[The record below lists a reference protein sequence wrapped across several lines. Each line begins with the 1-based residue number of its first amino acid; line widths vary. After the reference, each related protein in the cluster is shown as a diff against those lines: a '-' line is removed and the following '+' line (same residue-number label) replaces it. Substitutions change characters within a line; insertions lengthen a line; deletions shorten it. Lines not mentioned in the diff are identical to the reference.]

1 MSPELS
7 KEVETFISAYS
18 DLFTSPSCSDSEL
31 CAEIARK
38 VGQHYRPGVTFF
50 TGGKISRFEVSVVT
64 SSPLKDAF
72 NALAPHLDSF
82 IALMW
87 EYQTQEEAAKLIETE
102 MRKNVTLKLGT
113 HLKLLQTKKI
123 ESYSS
128 TSALCWLEWQFVPQK
143 GSEYEGKD
151 WKFTNVYGYR
161 AASEGL
167 AAGWEFVLRDEEVE
181 SMFAATGMR
190 FDD

>member
-7 KEVETFISAYS
+7 KEVQSFISAYS

-31 CAEIARK
+31 CAEVARK

-50 TGGKISRFEVSVVT
+50 TGGKISRFE
-64 SSPLKDAF
+64 
-72 NALAPHLDSF
+72 
-82 IALMW
+82 
-87 EYQTQEEAAKLIETE
+87 TQEEAAKLIEME
-102 MRKNVTLKLGT
+102 MRKNVNLKLGT
-113 HLKLLQTKKI
+113 HLKLLHIKKI

-128 TSALCWLEWQFVPQK
+128 TSALCWLEWQFVPLE
-143 GSEYEGKD
+143 GSGYNGRG

-161 AASEGL
+161 AAGEGI

-190 FDD
+190 FDE